1 MIMAVDL
8 GTRRVRLGGN
18 YHKTRWT
25 KVDAAEM
32 LDVVVVVQDDEL
44 LDSAAEYVSRKGT

>member
-18 YHKTRWT
+18 YDKTRWVE
-25 KVDAAEM
+25 VDEIAM
-32 LDVVVVVQDDEL
+32 LDIRI
-44 LDSAAEYVSRKGT
+44 SRAKK